1 MAVYYIDFENVHDS
15 GLEGLSQLTAKDKII
30 LFYNKEQKIS
40 IDGMLAIS
48 NCKAKIEYR
57 KTMISGRNYLDFQ
70 LATYLGYG
78 INQYKNEKIYIISK
92 DSGFDSIV
100 HFWVQEGVDISRK
113 KTIAAVAE
121 TLAVHEIPEVEPDYV
136 ITSTDGDTEMSASE
150 EVVKPAKKRPGRKK
164 AIKAEK
170 EVESAEVAP
179 ETTEEVAPVKDSSL
193 PERFRKKMRPILAKQ
208 GLSSL
213 QYSKVYK
220 AVVSIEK
227 TKPFRKQLI
236 ADFGE
241 ELGHNIYEYTQHI
254 FGEYWKSK
262 Q

>member
-15 GLEGLSQLTAKDKII
+15 GLEGLGSLTSKDKIV

-48 NCKAKIEYR
+48 SCKAKIEYR

-78 INQYKNEKIYIISK
+78 INEHRNETIYIISK
-92 DSGFDSIV
+92 DSGFDSV
-100 HFWVQEGVDISRK
+100 VYFWAKDGVNISRK
-113 KTIAAVAE
+113 KTIEATPEV
-121 TLAVHEIPEVEPDYV
+121 LAVHEIPEVEPDYV
-136 ITSTDGDTEMSASE
+136 VVTDKAEVASAAE
-150 EVVKPAKKRPGRKK
+150 EKPAKTAKKKTSRKK
-164 AIKAEK
+164 AASKKSEAEP
-170 EVESAEVAP
+170 EVVVEETPEVK
-179 ETTEEVAPVKDSSL
+179 KDTSL

-213 QYSKVYK
+213 QYGKVYK
-220 AVVSIEK
+220 AVVSVEK

>member
-15 GLEGLSQLTAKDKII
+15 GLEGLGSLTSKDKIV

-48 NCKAKIEYR
+48 SCKAKIEYR

-78 INQYKNEKIYIISK
+78 INEHRNETIYIISK
-92 DSGFDSIV
+92 DSGFDSV
-100 HFWVQEGVDISRK
+100 VYFWAKDGVNISRK
-113 KTIAAVAE
+113 KTIEATPEV
-121 TLAVHEIPEVEPDYV
+121 LAVHEIPEVEPDYV
-136 ITSTDGDTEMSASE
+136 VVTDKAEVASASE
-150 EVVKPAKKRPGRKK
+150 EKPAKTAKKKTGRKK
-164 AIKAEK
+164 AASKK
-170 EVESAEVAP
+170 SEVEPEVVVEETP
-179 ETTEEVAPVKDSSL
+179 EVKKDTSL

-220 AVVSIEK
+220 AVVSVEK